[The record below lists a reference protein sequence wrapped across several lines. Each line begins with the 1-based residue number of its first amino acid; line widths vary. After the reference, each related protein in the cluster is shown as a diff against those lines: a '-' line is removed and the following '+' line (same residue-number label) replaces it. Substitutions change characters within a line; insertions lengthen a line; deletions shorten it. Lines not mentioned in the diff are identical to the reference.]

1 MYILYYGFFSFTFFL
16 KKKKRN
22 VANEIILKMLELRHV
37 LLFVLA
43 AEKSETLSTIS
54 SYI

>member
-1 MYILYYGFFSFTFFL
+1 MDFLVLLFF
-16 KKKKRN
+16 KKKKERN

>member
-1 MYILYYGFFSFTFFL
+1 MDFLVLLFFL

-22 VANEIILKMLELRHV
+22 VANEIILKMLELQHV

>member
-1 MYILYYGFFSFTFFL
+1 MDFLVLLFFKK

>member
-1 MYILYYGFFSFTFFL
+1 MDFLVLLFFK